1 MTINNMKKGLNYLP
15 KQHSNE
21 PITTLQRLGS
31 GKIGICCTEED
42 TVPHCGVGDERR
54 LEWTPAERYGL
65 ECFINVGS
73 WKDSVALEKY

>member
-1 MTINNMKKGLNYLP
+1 MTINIMKKGLNYLP

-21 PITTLQRLGS
+21 PIITLQRLGS

-54 LEWTPAERYGL
+54 LE
-65 ECFINVGS
+65 
-73 WKDSVALEKY
+73 